1 MCQAKEE
8 ELRRVRMAD
17 EASALQPID
26 EEELAGSFEGNVVL
40 TVDEDAPVT
49 LTPSQ
54 ASAGR
59 RSKLVPF
66 PSSMHIVD
74 LFWGS
79 FPSSRA
85 RTRLN
90 D

>member
-66 PSSMHIVD
+66 PPACTLSTC
-74 LFWGS
+74 FGAA
-79 FPSSRA
+79 FQA
-85 RTRLN
+85 REQEQG
-90 D
+90 